1 MFLLP
6 GIHQVVEG
14 VFMTCLS
21 CGSVKQAELTAEMV
35 IHFPGHKNL
44 NKPGVWAFPN
54 LLVCLDCGFSQFTT
68 PKTELALLSG
78 FTSAHETSI
87 PASA

>member
-1 MFLLP
+1 
-6 GIHQVVEG
+6 
-14 VFMTCLS
+14 MTCLS

-44 NKPGVWAFPN
+44 DKPGVWAFPK

-68 PKTELALLSG
+68 PETELALLAG

-87 PASA
+87 PLST